1 MKKPEGGEDFQFLD
15 SLIRINYIHVILI
28 QYCHFRSKI
37 KKEEQNVITKL
48 GLYLWRKH
56 RVLHLQRAFC
66 AKS

>member
-37 KKEEQNVITKL
+37 KKEENEKAR
-48 GLYLWRKH
+48 GW
-56 RVLHLQRAFC
+56 
-66 AKS
+66 